1 MGLKMRNIYEEIGQI
16 IYANLLT
23 IDDIKGK
30 EAEVLEIVREVQVE
44 GLKEMVRMME
54 NNENGW
60 FTVPEINNR
69 KLIADRVKALK

>member
-1 MGLKMRNIYEEIGQI
+1 MRNIYEEIGQI

-23 IDDIKGK
+23 SDDIKGK
-30 EAEVLEIVREVQVE
+30 EAEVLEIVREVKVE
-44 GLKEMVRMME
+44 VLKEMVRMME